1 MITTCFK
8 PKKTRKNCT
17 FLKSFFK
24 KSYFNLFNNKSLI
37 FFDNLIAK
45 ELYFSKLCHLW
56 VLEYV
61 FIGKFYVCRV
71 LTVKKQA
78 VCTFVLPLFYLYVV
92 KVHVIKNKSWC
103 VDNKNSDGLHYVILM
118 SDWFLKSRL
127 SNLYLT
133 LFEVI
138 FQNVIY
144 ICGFYFKIHL
154 LTYFLK

>member
-78 VCTFVLPLFYLYVV
+78 VYLCMYIVHSRVGTFNSKTGQTLPSTRIFEYFSGEY
-92 KVHVIKNKSWC
+92 
-103 VDNKNSDGLHYVILM
+103 SDFFNFRV
-118 SDWFLKSRL
+118 RVEL
-127 SNLYLT
+127 SLA
-133 LFEVI
+133 
-138 FQNVIY
+138 
-144 ICGFYFKIHL
+144 
-154 LTYFLK
+154 

>member
-56 VLEYV
+56 VLEDV
-61 FIGKFYVCRV
+61 FIAKFYICRV

-78 VCTFVLPLFYLYVV
+78 VYVFNKCLFFQ
-92 KVHVIKNKSWC
+92 KISKKTSDIPRIGSWNHQNGI
-103 VDNKNSDGLHYVILM
+103 DQGLWADFSASCHCIL
-118 SDWFLKSRL
+118 
-127 SNLYLT
+127 
-133 LFEVI
+133 
-138 FQNVIY
+138 
-144 ICGFYFKIHL
+144 
-154 LTYFLK
+154 

>member
-61 FIGKFYVCRV
+61 FIGKFYICRV

-78 VCTFVLPLFYLYVV
+78 VYSGTHTS
-92 KVHVIKNKSWC
+92 VHVRSFLMHHFTFSRLIALARLLGHC
-103 VDNKNSDGLHYVILM
+103 IILHTSIH
-118 SDWFLKSRL
+118 SRL
-127 SNLYLT
+127 SKT
-133 LFEVI
+133 F
-138 FQNVIY
+138 F
-144 ICGFYFKIHL
+144 
-154 LTYFLK
+154 

>member
-56 VLEYV
+56 VLEDV
-61 FIGKFYVCRV
+61 FIAKFYICRV

-78 VCTFVLPLFYLYVV
+78 VLHLILSSLVAGTIGRSFLSTSSLLFD
-92 KVHVIKNKSWC
+92 SQET
-103 VDNKNSDGLHYVILM
+103 
-118 SDWFLKSRL
+118 
-127 SNLYLT
+127 T
-133 LFEVI
+133 LLLGSI
-138 FQNVIY
+138 FKFPN
-144 ICGFYFKIHL
+144 GM
-154 LTYFLK
+154 

>member
-78 VCTFVLPLFYLYVV
+78 VY
-92 KVHVIKNKSWC
+92 I
-103 VDNKNSDGLHYVILM
+103 
-118 SDWFLKSRL
+118 
-127 SNLYLT
+127 
-133 LFEVI
+133 FELAEFPFFRQHANFEHMYSMI
-138 FQNVIY
+138 R
-144 ICGFYFKIHL
+144 
-154 LTYFLK
+154 TYFLMTGTYFYNDYACDPIQSFEVP